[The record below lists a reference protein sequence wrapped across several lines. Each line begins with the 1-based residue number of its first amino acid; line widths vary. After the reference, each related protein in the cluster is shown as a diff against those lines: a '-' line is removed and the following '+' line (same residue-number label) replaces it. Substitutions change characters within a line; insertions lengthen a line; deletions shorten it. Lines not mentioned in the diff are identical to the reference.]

1 MEQLKSSYA
10 RFDISGKVVLVTG
23 AGNGL
28 GAGYARIFAGAGCK
42 VVCADINEEA
52 AAATAAAIREAG
64 GQALP
69 LFADVTDRQSIEELC
84 DRIEEAY
91 GPIDVLVNNA
101 GVEDVAP
108 FLEVTEA
115 QYDKIHGV
123 NLRGVFFTGQTV
135 ARRMAAR
142 GRGKIINI
150 GSLGSYIGLS
160 ESSVYCSTKGGVV
173 QLSKTMAI
181 ELAPYN
187 IQVNCVAPGYFITP
201 MTQEFFDDP
210 DHRAWIESRIPAG
223 RWGTVEDL
231 GGTLLFLASPAS
243 DYITGDTI
251 IVDGGWLAS

>member
-1 MEQLKSSYA
+1 MAYD
-10 RFDISGKVVLVTG
+10 RFDIQNKVALITG
-23 AGNGL
+23 AGAGL
-28 GAGYARIFAGAGCK
+28 GRGYARIFAQAGCR
-42 VVCADINEEA
+42 VVCADINEA
-52 AAATAAAIREAG
+52 AAADTAAEILAAG

-69 LFADVTDRQSIEELC
+69 LFVDVTKIKSVEELC
-84 DRIEEAY
+84 DRIEEAW
-91 GPIDVLVNNA
+91 GPVEILVNNA

-135 ARRMAAR
+135 AKRMR
-142 GRGKIINI
+142 DNGGGKIINI
-150 GSLGSYIGLS
+150 GSLGSYIGLT
-160 ESSVYCSTKGGVV
+160 ESSVYCSTKGGVI
-173 QLSKTMAI
+173 QLSKTMAL

-201 MTQEFFDDP
+201 MTQGFYDDP
-210 DHRAWIESRIPAG
+210 QHRSWIESRIPLG
-223 RWGTVEDL
+223 RWGTVDDL

-251 IVDGGWLAS
+251 IVDGGWLAG